1 MRARRKSNAID
12 TNYFTTF
19 LQTADMILAFSNSFR
34 SKLERKVEERVDLM
48 GNYPSSLLLTQNF
61 FNFITNASMLFLGK
75 RKHHQN
81 PSTFLPMYNFKLP
94 II

>member
-19 LQTADMILAFSNSFR
+19 LQTAEMILAFSNSFR

-61 FNFITNASMLFLGK
+61 FNFINQCINVIFGEKKTPPKSIHLFTYVQL
-75 RKHHQN
+75 
-81 PSTFLPMYNFKLP
+81 
-94 II
+94 